1 MDMNLGMGNQIL
13 GGGANDALNQ
23 AVQRRA
29 TGEGSQMNAQS
40 PASAGSDPSLQQQQM
55 SSPGMPQPTGA
66 PSQGAMLGA
75 PSAQLNTAMENDLI
89 IKALST
95 KLKQNTELEHS
106 QAGVV
111 KGGA

>member
-1 MDMNLGMGNQIL
+1 MDMNLGSGSQML
-13 GGGANDALNQ
+13 GGANDALQQ
-23 AVQRRA
+23 AMSRRQS
-29 TGEGSQMNAQS
+29 GDMGQSQMAS
-40 PASAGSDPSLQQQQM
+40 PASASFDPSLQQQQM